1 MDSAKNADIV
11 LVGAGIMSAT
21 AGMMLKELMPDAT
34 MEIFERLDG
43 TANESSD
50 AWNNAGTGHSAL
62 CELNYTPEKADG
74 SIDVTKAMSIM
85 EQFEVSKQFWAY
97 LVKQNF
103 ISSPSDFVVSVPH
116 MSFVWS
122 DENLRF
128 LKKRYEKL
136 QQYPLFQAMQ
146 YSDDAET
153 LKQWIP
159 LIMQNRDG
167 TQPLAATKTDFGTD
181 VDFGA
186 LTRLI
191 FKNLESRAG
200 VHLHTLHE
208 VRDLKKQQ
216 DGSWNLKIRDLANN
230 ATIQVSAKFVF
241 IGAGGGSLKLLE
253 KSQIPEGRGF
263 AGFPVSG
270 QWLRCVNPD
279 IIKQHSAK
287 VYGRPALGA
296 PPMSDPHLDTRIIKG
311 ERALLFGPFAGF
323 STKFLKQGSYGDLFA
338 SITGANIAP
347 MLSVGLNSSPLIKY
361 LIQQVLLS
369 HSDRVKAL
377 RKFIVDAK
385 NEDWELEIAGQRVQ
399 VIKKDK
405 DKGGVLQFGTELVT
419 SADGSIAALLGASP
433 GASTAVAIV
442 LQTLER
448 CFKSQFILPEWQ
460 QKIKEIIPTFGQ
472 SAAKDPDAYLS
483 ARAYSTDL
491 LKLHH

>member
-1 MDSAKNADIV
+1 MDSAKNVDIA
-11 LVGAGIMSAT
+11 LVGAGVMSAT
-21 AGMMLKELMPDAT
+21 LGMMLKELMPNAT
-34 MEIFERLDG
+34 IEIFERLDEP
-43 TANESSD
+43 ANESSD

-97 LVKQNF
+97 LVKQGL
-103 ISSPSDFVVSVPH
+103 IDTPSDFVVSIPH
-116 MSFVWS
+116 MSFVWT
-122 DENLRF
+122 DENVLF

-146 YSDDAET
+146 FSDNKET

-159 LIMQNRDG
+159 LIMQNRDAE
-167 TQPLAATKTDFGTD
+167 QNIAVTKTDFGTD
-181 VDFGA
+181 VNFGS

-191 FKNLESRAG
+191 FKNLESRSG
-200 VHLHTLHE
+200 VHVHTLHE
-208 VRDLKKQQ
+208 VRDLKKQH
-216 DGSWNLKIRDLANN
+216 DGLWQLKVKDLANG
-230 ATIQVSAKFVF
+230 ATIQVAAKFVF
-241 IGAGGGSLKLLE
+241 LGAGGGSLLLLE
-253 KSQIPEGRGF
+253 KSKIPEGKGF

-270 QWLRCVNPD
+270 QWLRCTNPQ
-279 IIKQHSAK
+279 IIAQHSAK

-296 PPMSDPHLDTRIIKG
+296 PPMSDPHLDARMING

-323 STKFLKQGSYGDLFA
+323 STKFLKKGSYCNLFS
-338 SITGANIAP
+338 SIRCSNIAP
-347 MLSVGLNSSPLIKY
+347 MIKVGFNSFPLIKY

-377 RKFIVDAK
+377 RKFIIDAK
-385 NEDWELEIAGQRVQ
+385 NEDWTLEIAGQRVQ

-405 DKGGVLQFGTELVT
+405 DKGGILQFGTELVT

-433 GASTAVAIV
+433 GASTAVSIV
-442 LQTLER
+442 LQTMER
-448 CFKSQFILPEWQ
+448 CFKTQFNSQEWQ

-472 SAAKDPDAYLS
+472 SAEKNPEAYLS
-483 ARAYSTDL
+483 ARAYTADI
-491 LKLHH
+491 LKLNH